1 MLQQLHIF
9 GSDIETVEV
18 QMTESSPVMKDFNPL
33 MSISVVCIDYCMS
46 NFTASE
52 EEDGMVESSDSPV
65 PVVRIFGSTCSEKR
79 ACVYIHGVSFSRL
92 K

>member
-1 MLQQLHIF
+1 
-9 GSDIETVEV
+9 
-18 QMTESSPVMKDFNPL
+18 MTENSSVVKDFNPL
-33 MSISVVCIDYCMS
+33 ISISVVCIDYCMS

-79 ACVYIHGVSFSRL
+79 ACIYIHGVSTPQL
-92 K
+92 A